1 MLRIQY
7 AELKGSVET
16 RRLQMVGQMLCHLPH
31 QVDES
36 QHLQSSEHNTPWVQY
51 MCQKAT
57 RPYKEY
63 PVPSAVFCAISLNRS
78 SPALPSFSSGG
89 VAKSSTKT
97 AQKKYKRST
106 KITLYFGGVFAK
118 NYFPV

>member
-16 RRLQMVGQMLCHLPH
+16 RRLQMAGQMLCHLPH

-36 QHLQSSEHNTPWVQY
+36 QHLQSSEHNTQWTQY

-57 RPYKEY
+57 KPYKEY

-78 SPALPSFSSGG
+78 SPALPSFSSGVKIRWVVGIGGNGWGLVCTFLSAPIRG
-89 VAKSSTKT
+89 V
-97 AQKKYKRST
+97 
-106 KITLYFGGVFAK
+106 KIRWDGS
-118 NYFPV
+118 

>member
-7 AELKGSVET
+7 AELKDSVET
-16 RRLQMVGQMLCHLPH
+16 RRLQMAGQMLCHLPH

-36 QHLQSSEHNTPWVQY
+36 QHLQSSEHNTPWTQY

-78 SPALPSFSSGG
+78 SPALPSFSSG
-89 VAKSSTKT
+89 V
-97 AQKKYKRST
+97 
-106 KITLYFGGVFAK
+106 KIRWVVGI
-118 NYFPV
+118 